1 MNPMPPGWY
10 PDPQFAGMLRWFDGQ
25 QWTDRRTAASAPD
38 MAAGQPWQSGQ
49 PWQGGQ
55 PWQSGQPWQPGQAPA
70 GGRGSGSRVAVI
82 LASVVGGL
90 ILLGIL
96 TAIALPVFRAQ
107 RQKASG
113 ADVTSLT
120 CQQVVDDAVAM
131 TKRQATGGQIPLT
144 AVTDPIL
151 VDDQRAGLQLP
162 APGDKAFVMACR
174 GSGQWEDDVVTTVTV
189 RLFLTSDGKH
199 WISVGSE

>member
-1 MNPMPPGWY
+1 MNSAPPGWY
-10 PDPQFAGMLRWFDGQ
+10 PDPQDPRAVRWFDGQ
-25 QWTDRRTAASAPD
+25 SWTDDRAAVAPSGTAA
-38 MAAGQPWQSGQ
+38 
-49 PWQGGQ
+49 GQ

-70 GGRGSGSRVAVI
+70 GGRRSGSHVAVI
-82 LASVVGGL
+82 LASVFGGL

-96 TAIALPVFRAQ
+96 TAIALPVFLAQ

>member
-1 MNPMPPGWY
+1 MNPTPPGWY
-10 PDPQFAGMLRWFDGQ
+10 PDPQFAGTLRWFDGQ

-38 MAAGQPWQSGQ
+38 MAA
-49 PWQGGQ
+49 GQ

-144 AVTDPIL
+144 AVTEPIL
-151 VDDQRAGLQLP
+151 VDDQRASLQVP